1 MILTIDVG
9 NSNSVLVLYDL
20 DYNIYYSHRENTV
33 KDSTPELIDQWIDL
47 LIDPILTQYKVD
59 DFALSCVVPSIAPV
73 LIHSLQKKL
82 KKSGFVL
89 NMNEVDDFVV
99 HLDHAQELGAD
110 LIATSFGVMRKFQM
124 PCIIADLGSATKIT
138 VVNEKSEFASGLILP
153 GLKVAQLAMNAFIPH
168 LPEIP
173 LTFPKQLLGRD
184 TIACMQAGL
193 MYSNVDAILGISQ
206 RIEKELNQK
215 CTKILTGGLSI
226 LIKDALEEFN
236 YEPNLLNEGLLYL
249 YLKKHV

>member
-20 DYNIYYSHRENTV
+20 DYKIYYSHREDTV
-33 KDSTPELIDQWIDL
+33 KDSMPEIIDHWIDS
-47 LIDPILTQYKVD
+47 LIDPILTQFKID
-59 DFALSCVVPSIAPV
+59 DFALSCVVPSITHV
-73 LIHSLQKKL
+73 LIHSLQNKL
-82 KKSGFVL
+82 KQPGFVL
-89 NMNEVDDFVV
+89 SMNEVENFVV

-110 LIATSFGVMRKFQM
+110 LIATSFGAMRKYQM

-226 LIKDALEEFN
+226 VIKDALDEFN